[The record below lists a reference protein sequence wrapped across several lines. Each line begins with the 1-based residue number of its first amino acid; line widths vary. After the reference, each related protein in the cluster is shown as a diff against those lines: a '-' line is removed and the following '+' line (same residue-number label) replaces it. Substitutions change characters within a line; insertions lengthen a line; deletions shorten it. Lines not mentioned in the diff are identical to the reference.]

1 MFYVKYI
8 DKFFY
13 WIIASILLIYFK
25 LYHRLEVLGKE
36 FINKK
41 SSIIVASNHASFLDP
56 PCIGVACLPNSLNYI
71 AIDYLFKFPP
81 LAWVLRISGALPIS
95 VDTKAS
101 SAGLIVTMTK
111 YLKEGKNVFVCPE
124 GQRTPDGHLCP
135 LQGGVALM
143 SIKSGSPVIPTY
155 IAGSYH
161 AMSRHV
167 IFPRPYKLRVIFGE
181 PIDPKTLPSE
191 LTDKEKRKIILDK
204 LLNFYKEQE
213 EKYGID

>member
-1 MFYVKYI
+1 MKYI
-8 DKFFY
+8 ERFFY
-13 WIIASILLIYFK
+13 WIVASILFIYFK
-25 LYHRLEVLGKE
+25 LYHRLQVLGKE
-36 FINKK
+36 NVAKK
-41 SSIIVASNHASFLDP
+41 TSIIVASNHASFLDP

-81 LAWVLRISGALPIS
+81 LAWVLRIAGALPIS
-95 VDTKAS
+95 VNTKAS

-143 SIKSGSPVIPTY
+143 SIKSGSPVVPTY
-155 IAGSYH
+155 IAGSYK

-181 PIDPKTLPSE
+181 PINPNSLPSD
-191 LTDKEKRKIILDK
+191 LPDKEKRKIILDK
-204 LLNFYKEQE
+204 LMNFYQEQE
-213 EKYGID
+213 KIYGID